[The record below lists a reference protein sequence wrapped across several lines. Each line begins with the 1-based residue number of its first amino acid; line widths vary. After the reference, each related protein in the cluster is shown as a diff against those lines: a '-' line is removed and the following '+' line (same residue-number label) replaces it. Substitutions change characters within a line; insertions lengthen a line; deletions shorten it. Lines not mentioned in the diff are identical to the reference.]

1 MMQQP
6 DHTGL
11 ADALA
16 LVARNAAE
24 AVEPDPELRLDE
36 WAEANV
42 VVPKGSAFPGPYR
55 LSHTPPARRILQAL
69 SPGHPAKRVV
79 ARVAS
84 QMLKTQVF
92 ICAALGWI
100 ACAPA
105 NIIAL
110 EPNKTV
116 TQRLSNRIEEAIR
129 ACDAVKTKVAA
140 PRSRDKRNTI
150 EDKQFDGGH
159 LYVLTAGSDA
169 NLAEVPARYLFCDEV
184 NREGW
189 RTNAREGSRVKLA
202 EARLTSYEGVS
213 KAYIVSSPT
222 DVGASEITDLFEK
235 GTQEHYNVPC
245 PHCGHLHELVLDNFR
260 YRDADDHD
268 GIGRAWFV
276 CPECGAEIDEA
287 AKAVMLP
294 DEAMGGQARWVQTAV
309 GDGETISVTLSAFY
323 APVGGITWAALAKE
337 HREAKEAKAKGDHQ
351 PMQVFVNT
359 RLALDYDPSEI
370 TSTAN
375 QLLQR
380 AIAQAYPAR
389 VVPDRALVLTAY
401 ADTQID
407 RLEVGIEAWGP
418 GMEHWTIDHI
428 VLWGSPTDG
437 PDVPGSVWQRWDE
450 IRRTPYAHVS
460 GALIR
465 ISAWGQDSGG
475 ANTQDVYNFAA
486 GREHTG
492 FLATKGASQPGRPI
506 IASKPTP
513 QDINWQGQRV
523 PGGVRLWNLG
533 TDTAKDWLANR
544 LRLVDGPGAAHW
556 HAGLDIEH
564 FEQLLAERPVLQAVG
579 GRQVRRWIKN
589 DSTRNEK
596 LDVAVGNLAL
606 AHYLGLHR
614 WSAQDWARL
623 RENLIPR
630 DFTPDLFAADQA
642 AQAGAVPEPPL
653 PPAAHLGIALPA
665 VAQAALPGALAV
677 PADTPPQA
685 AAAQALQLYQQPA
698 AAPAARRTYSRGI

>member
-1 MMQQP
+1 MP
-6 DHTGL
+6 FVD
-11 ADALA
+11 ADQLI
-16 LVARNAAE
+16 ARAATE
-24 AVEPDPELRLDE
+24 AVEPDPELRLDK
-36 WAEANV
+36 WAERHV

-55 LSHTPPARRILQAL
+55 LSHTPYARRILQAL

-100 ACAPA
+100 SCAPA

-116 TQRLSNRIEEAIR
+116 TQRLSNRVEEAIR
-129 ACDAVKTKVAA
+129 ACDAVRAKVAS

-169 NLAEVPARYLFCDEV
+169 NLAEVPARYLFCDEI

-202 EARLTSYEGVS
+202 EARLTSYAGIEKS
-213 KAYIVSSPT
+213 YIVSSPT
-222 DVGASEITDLFEK
+222 DVGASEITDYFER
-235 GTQEHYNVPC
+235 GTQEHYHVPC
-245 PHCGHLHELVLDNFR
+245 PHCGHLHELVIENFR
-260 YRDADDHD
+260 YAMADDHD
-268 GIGRAWFV
+268 GVARAWFV
-276 CPECGAEIDEA
+276 CPDCGAEIDEA
-287 AKAVMLP
+287 AKSTMLP
-294 DEAMGGQARWVQTAV
+294 DQAAGGQARWVQTAP
-309 GDGETISVTLSAFY
+309 GDGETVSVTLSAFY
-323 APVGGITWAALAKE
+323 APVGSITWRALAKE
-337 HREAKEAKAKGDHQ
+337 LHEAKERKERGDHQ

-370 TSTAN
+370 TSTAR
-375 QLLQR
+375 QLHQR
-380 AIAQAYPAR
+380 AVAQALPAR
-389 VVPDRALVLTAY
+389 VVPDQALVLTAY
-401 ADTQID
+401 ADTQVD

-428 VLWGSPTDG
+428 VLWGSPTED
-437 PDVPGSVWQRWDE
+437 PESASSVWRKWEE
-450 IRRTPYAHVS
+450 IRRTPYPHAS

-492 FLATKGASQPGRPI
+492 FLATKGANQPGRPI
-506 IASKPTP
+506 IASKPTS
-513 QDINWQGQRV
+513 QDINWRGQRM
-523 PGGVRLWNLG
+523 PDGVKLWQIG
-533 TDTAKDWLANR
+533 ADTAKDWLANR
-544 LRLVDGPGAAHW
+544 LRLTDGPGAPHW
-556 HAGLDIEH
+556 HASLELEH
-564 FEQLLAERPVLQAVG
+564 FEQLLAERPVIAHVG
-579 GRQVRRWIKN
+579 GRQVRRWIKP
-589 DSTRNEK
+589 DSARNEV

-614 WSAQDWARL
+614 WSAQDWQRL
-623 RENLIPR
+623 RGNLIPR
-630 DFTPDLFAADQA
+630 DFVPDLFASVAVQDSTPAPPMPGQLHGIHLDAADGTAKPAQPNPA
-642 AQAGAVPEPPL
+642 APAPL
-653 PPAAHLGIALPA
+653 PQH
-665 VAQAALPGALAV
+665 
-677 PADTPPQA
+677 A
-685 AAAQALQLYQQPA
+685 AAAFMPPPS
-698 AAPAARRTYSRGI
+698 PAARRTFSRGLA